1 MNETIDIPS
10 SIMANGKVVHTMTD
24 GKITPREALPALAE
38 ARAEKEALLDE
49 VGTLN
54 DKVWRGNGKPAPTE
68 QMAVLSQT
76 VRALCWLV
84 AVTCAALRTV

>member
-1 MNETIDIPS
+1 MSAASDHDCTQKNRIEGIE
-10 SIMANGKVVHTMTD
+10 
-24 GKITPREALPALAE
+24 R
-38 ARAEKEALLDE
+38 E

-54 DKVWRGNGKPAPTE
+54 DKVWRGNGKPALTE

>member
-1 MNETIDIPS
+1 
-10 SIMANGKVVHTMTD
+10 V
-24 GKITPREALPALAE
+24 
-38 ARAEKEALLDE
+38 EKAQHDCTQENRIECIERE

-54 DKVWRGNGKPAPTE
+54 DKVWRGNGKPALTE

-84 AVTCAALRTV
+84 AVTCAAVIAQIVAMIFKARGG

>member
-1 MNETIDIPS
+1 MSAASPTNHDCTQKNRIEGIE
-10 SIMANGKVVHTMTD
+10 
-24 GKITPREALPALAE
+24 R
-38 ARAEKEALLDE
+38 E

-54 DKVWRGNGKPAPTE
+54 DKVWRGNGKPALTE

-84 AVTCAALRTV
+84 AVTCAAVIAQIVTMIFKARGG